1 MFISLGLRRL
11 RQKDLELRPTYWE
24 SIKKTKQNPNNQYQT
39 NKVHSFIEFKETQT
53 RVLSR
58 LCRGN
63 GIQIRLGLWGRLWRL
78 ERVGEGWDLLPEAI
92 NDSRD
97 WWIPQWRKSWLC
109 LVYRKEICFQKS
121 WRFPRRGNGGD
132 TETSLWKEGK
142 ASHGKLKN
150 LYLMSYFSASDS
162 VGRREAWAGI
172 LGICTGVLS
181 TCFLSF
187 QIPPVLVCCPPCLL

>member
-1 MFISLGLRRL
+1 MHSLVMCWHMFISLGLRRL

-97 WWIPQWRKSWLC
+97 WWIPQWRKSWLYSSESAFRGAEGSLEEGMEEIQRPPC
-109 LVYRKEICFQKS
+109 GRKERPPK
-121 WRFPRRGNGGD
+121 
-132 TETSLWKEGK
+132 TS
-142 ASHGKLKN
+142 
-150 LYLMSYFSASDS
+150 
-162 VGRREAWAGI
+162 
-172 LGICTGVLS
+172 
-181 TCFLSF
+181 
-187 QIPPVLVCCPPCLL
+187 